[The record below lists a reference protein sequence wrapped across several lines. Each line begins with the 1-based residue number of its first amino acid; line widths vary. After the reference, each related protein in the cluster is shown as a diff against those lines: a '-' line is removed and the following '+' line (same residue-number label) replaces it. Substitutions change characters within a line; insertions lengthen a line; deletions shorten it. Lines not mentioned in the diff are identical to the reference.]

1 MRCARARPSP
11 ISISRARPKGCASFE
26 KSSGETPA
34 ETLASTYQIEV
45 AGRLVGAEA
54 SLKPLYDPSGLR
66 IAG

>member
-1 MRCARARPSP
+1 MRKCPAAFTP
-11 ISISRARPKGCASFE
+11 
-26 KSSGETPA
+26 PA